1 MVKKGQIVE
10 LTIESAA
17 FEGSTVAR
25 HNDLVVFVRKAVP
38 GDRLLAKIRRKRR
51 RHAEASVE
59 EILDPSPHRV
69 EPRCRHFES
78 CGGCTWQNYRYDQQL
93 ASKQQQVTDLF
104 ERIGDL
110 ESFEVRPT
118 IPSPES
124 FYYRNKMEFT
134 FGASRWLTREE
145 IASGQALERGFALGL
160 HIPKRFDKILDLEEC
175 HLQSPR
181 SAELVN
187 FFRRLALDNGWSAY
201 DSRSHIG
208 YLRNLVIRTGTR
220 TGELLV
226 NLVTSRSEPQRM
238 EQICSEL
245 LKAFPE
251 TTTFINSVNDT
262 HSPVAAGKETVLH
275 GEGFI
280 HDQIGERRFRIGA
293 TTFFQPNTLQAEKL
307 FSVAR
312 EMAGL
317 KGDETVYDLYCG
329 IGAISLFL
337 SDSAALVA
345 GFDHH
350 EQSIQD
356 AAVNSQSNGVKNC
369 RFFAMDAREALRPGV
384 TRELGLPQLVV
395 LDPPRV
401 GLHKDVCQA
410 VLQSSVPRLVYIS
423 CNPATQARDL
433 KILSP
438 RYSIRAVQPVDM
450 FPQTYHIENVVLL
463 EAR

>member
-1 MVKKGQIVE
+1 MLKKGQVVE

-17 FEGSTVAR
+17 FQGSTVAR

-38 GDRLLAKIRRKRR
+38 GDRLLAKIRRKRKR
-51 RHAEASVE
+51 YAEASAE
-59 EILDPSPHRV
+59 ELLEPSPHRV
-69 EPRCRHFES
+69 DPRCRHFEA
-78 CGGCTWQNYRYDQQL
+78 CGGCTWQNYEYAHQL
-93 ASKQQQVTDLF
+93 ASKAQQVTDLF

-110 ESFEVRPT
+110 ELPAIRPT
-118 IPSPES
+118 IPSPEI
-124 FYYRNKMEFT
+124 YCYRNKMEFT

-145 IASGQALERGFALGL
+145 IASGQELERGFALGL
-160 HIPKRFDKILDLEEC
+160 HIPKRFDKILDLQEC
-175 HLQSPR
+175 HLQSPP
-181 SAELVN
+181 SAGLVN
-187 FFRRLALDNGWSAY
+187 FFRRLALDNEWSAY
-201 DSRSHIG
+201 NSRSHTG

-220 TGELLV
+220 TGQLLV

-238 EQICSEL
+238 EQACREL

-262 HSPVAAGKETVLH
+262 HSPVAAGDETILH

-280 HDQIGERRFRIGA
+280 HDQVGKNQFRIGT

-317 KGDETVYDLYCG
+317 KGDETVFDLYCG

-337 SDSAALVA
+337 SESAALVA
-345 GFDHH
+345 GFDNH
-350 EQSIQD
+350 EQSIRD
-356 AAVNSQSNGVKNC
+356 AALNSRSNGVENC

-384 TRELGLPQLVV
+384 TRQLGIPHLLV
-395 LDPPRV
+395 LDPPRA
-401 GLHKDVCQA
+401 GLHKDVSRA
-410 VLQSSVPRLVYIS
+410 VLHSSVPRLVYIS

-438 RYSIRAVQPVDM
+438 RYRIQAVQPVDM
-450 FPQTYHIENVVLL
+450 FPHTYHIENVVLL
-463 EAR
+463 EER

>member
-1 MVKKGQIVE
+1 MVKKGQVVE

-51 RHAEASVE
+51 RYAEASVE
-59 EILDPSPHRV
+59 ELLEPSPHRV
-69 EPRCRHFES
+69 EPRCRYFET
-78 CGGCTWQNYRYDQQL
+78 CGGCTWQNYDYAQQL

-110 ESFEVRPT
+110 DSLQVRPA
-118 IPSPES
+118 IPSPET

-145 IASGQALERGFALGL
+145 IESGQPLERGFALGL

-238 EQICSEL
+238 EQLCSQL

-262 HSPVAAGKETVLH
+262 
-275 GEGFI
+275 
-280 HDQIGERRFRIGA
+280 
-293 TTFFQPNTLQAEKL
+293 
-307 FSVAR
+307 
-312 EMAGL
+312 
-317 KGDETVYDLYCG
+317 
-329 IGAISLFL
+329 
-337 SDSAALVA
+337 
-345 GFDHH
+345 
-350 EQSIQD
+350 
-356 AAVNSQSNGVKNC
+356 
-369 RFFAMDAREALRPGV
+369 
-384 TRELGLPQLVV
+384 
-395 LDPPRV
+395 
-401 GLHKDVCQA
+401 
-410 VLQSSVPRLVYIS
+410 
-423 CNPATQARDL
+423 
-433 KILSP
+433 
-438 RYSIRAVQPVDM
+438 
-450 FPQTYHIENVVLL
+450 
-463 EAR
+463 